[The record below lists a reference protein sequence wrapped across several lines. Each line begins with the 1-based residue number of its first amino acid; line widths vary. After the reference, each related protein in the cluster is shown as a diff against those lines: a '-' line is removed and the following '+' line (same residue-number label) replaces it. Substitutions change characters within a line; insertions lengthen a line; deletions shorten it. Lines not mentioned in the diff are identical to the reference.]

1 MPAVAALERAH
12 RIERLDGFTSRA
24 LFQQLASLH
33 IDSIHGGIFEALGP
47 KFVGSLYYQLSG
59 RSDVLMYVAFRENR
73 PIGFVAGSGNVMR
86 SLRKIGLTGFGAL
99 AAAACVNAWRPSLL
113 CKVVQTAGY
122 FLRRTNRAEKTGPV
136 VEGVSDPARAELLA
150 IAVAEEAR
158 GQGVGQ
164 ALVTALEREFQNCT
178 DVGEYF
184 VSTNREE
191 VGSNAFYRACGFT
204 LMGERRHHDL
214 MLNVY
219 KKELIPG

>member
-1 MPAVAALERAH
+1 MPAAEALERAH
-12 RIERLDGFTSRA
+12 RIERLNGSTSRG
-24 LFQQLASLH
+24 LFQQLAKLH
-33 IDSIHGGIFEALGP
+33 IESIHGGILEALGP

-59 RSDVLMYVAFRENR
+59 RSDVLMYVAFRGSR

-86 SLRKIGLTGFGAL
+86 SVRKIGLTGFGAL

-113 CKVVQTAGY
+113 CKVMQTAGY
-122 FLRRTNRAEKTGPV
+122 FFHRTNGAETGPV
-136 VEGVSDPARAELLA
+136 AEGASDPARAELLA

-191 VGSNAFYRACGFT
+191 VGSNAFYCACGFT
-204 LMGERRHHDL
+204 LMGERRHHDM